1 MCDKLK
7 KITIVNNII
16 NNVSNILY
24 VSILFN
30 DFIINKEKKR
40 IINKE
45 KINVFKK

>member
-24 VSILFN
+24 VSILFK

-40 IINKE
+40 VINKE